1 MEIYFVQTSNLKYNI
16 YLPEYSQEHSQ
27 SVEFDLEDEKKEVS
41 KEDEKIFGFLDKVLS
56 GPIFEKWME
65 IQEHNL

>member
-1 MEIYFVQTSNLKYNI
+1 ME
-16 YLPEYSQEHSQ
+16 
-27 SVEFDLEDEKKEVS
+27 DDKKETS